1 MKRGWRHKYQ
11 IQLKGQRELGGGE
24 AEAAWDGARVESM
37 FSPQA
42 ERRMLL
48 IERKKLKMQQRLEGK
63 ELGESI
69 GDSPRRGEGKLTPE
83 PT

>member
-1 MKRGWRHKYQ
+1 MGSRGSLAW
-11 IQLKGQRELGGGE
+11 GQGRMS
-24 AEAAWDGARVESM
+24 V
-37 FSPQA
+37 SPLA

-48 IERKKLKMQQRLEGK
+48 IERKKLQMQQRLEGK

-69 GDSPRRGEGKLTPE
+69 GDSPRRGEGKLTLE